1 MDGIDFSVQQVGQL
15 YFYNYLKKKI
25 SLIFLN
31 FYLSITYLDIHVLI
45 NINNILVLKL
55 FFFVMFNWYK
65 TNPQGLGFTTTYAIS
80 AYHNQRCEFEP
91 RSWRGVLDS
100 TSSDKVCQ

>member
-65 TNPQGLGFTTTYAIS
+65 TNPQG
-80 AYHNQRCEFEP
+80 E
-91 RSWRGVLDS
+91 
-100 TSSDKVCQ
+100 